1 MNGKEHLTK
10 EGLEKIVSIK
20 GSINLGL
27 SSKLKAAFPNITLV
41 ERPVISNMLIQSPY
55 WLAGFSSG
63 EGSFMIKVKNS
74 ASYLV
79 GYQVNLE
86 FQLAQHNCDII
97 LMKSLINI
105 KIVD

>member
-55 WLAGFSSG
+55 
-63 EGSFMIKVKNS
+63 
-74 ASYLV
+74 
-79 GYQVNLE
+79 
-86 FQLAQHNCDII
+86 
-97 LMKSLINI
+97 
-105 KIVD
+105 